1 MAVGRVIGTQRV
13 QSRGMH
19 KMDKVVAVTSHRG
32 YVLIFMES
40 GRIYRMENSEL
51 DFKVSFSL
59 IAEVPKPH

>member
-1 MAVGRVIGTQRV
+1 
-13 QSRGMH
+13 
-19 KMDKVVAVTSHRG
+19 MDKVVAVTSHRG

-51 DFKVSFSL
+51 DFRVSFSL